1 MLRRIVSLVI
11 MIALVIGMVPVSER
25 AIAAD
30 QNVSKERP
38 KYIIDAKYD
47 DQQQMI
53 TGHLVLKLPVKPQE
67 KLDKLVFRLY
77 PNAFRDWK
85 WGTKSRPSAPGWL
98 TVNHVRVNGEK
109 VAAETKETVLHVPVS
124 KSLAAGKTAQI
135 TMDYQLKMPKG
146 GTRLNVYGN
155 TAFLAQWYPMLAVK
169 DAAGWHEEPY
179 TTTGDPFY
187 TQMSD
192 FKVTFHVPQG
202 YHLIT
207 SGSDPDG
214 DSKGPVTIEQSN
226 IRDFAAVISKDYE
239 RVQGKSEKGVK
250 VNLWYLKGMED
261 VSQELHDAAVSA
273 MDFFGKHF
281 GQYPYKEVDVVLGE
295 TGYGIAGMEYPGLV
309 TSVAKVPTQKGDT
322 PAINVV
328 AHELAHQWWYGVV
341 GNDQVKEPWLDEGL
355 TTFSEFLFMHDQM
368 GENERDFLTKVAE
381 RSDEV
386 YKTKGV
392 TSVESLDKYSDP
404 IYALMVYARPAAMM
418 WSLMDK
424 LGREKVMRILSTYY
438 QRYQFRTATT
448 HDFIQTANQV
458 AGEDLT
464 DFFDH
469 WLYFKGTLAKD
480 ESKKHHHP

>member
-1 MLRRIVSLVI
+1 MMRRFVSLMIVI
-11 MIALVIGMVPVSER
+11 TLVIGMMPITQR
-25 AIAAD
+25 AIAAEKGLA
-30 QNVSKERP
+30 KERP
-38 KYIIDAKYD
+38 SYTIDAKYD
-47 DQQQMI
+47 DQQQMV
-53 TGHLVLKLPVKPQE
+53 TGHMSLKLPANHKG
-67 KLDKLVFRLY
+67 KLDELVFRLY
-77 PNAFRDWK
+77 PNAFRNWK
-85 WGTKSRPSAPGWL
+85 WGAKSRPSAPGWL
-98 TVNHVRVNGEK
+98 KVDHVRVNG
-109 VAAETKETVLHVPVS
+109 ARAETKTKETVLHV
-124 KSLAAGKTAQI
+124 SLPKPLASGKTAEV

-169 DAAGWHEEPY
+169 DAAGWHDEPY

-192 FKVTFHVPQG
+192 FNITFRVPQG

-207 SGSDPDG
+207 SGRDIAEDA
-214 DSKGPVTIEQSN
+214 KGPITIKRDN
-226 IRDFAAVISKDYE
+226 VRDFAAVISKDYE
-239 RVQGKSEKGVK
+239 RVQGKSEQGVN

-273 MDFFGKHF
+273 MDFFGKYF
-281 GQYPYKEVDVVLGE
+281 GKYPYEEVDVVLGE

-309 TSVAKVPTQKGDT
+309 TSVAKIPTKKGES

-368 GENERDFLTKVAE
+368 GENEREFLTKVAE

-386 YKTKGV
+386 YKAKGV

-418 WSLMDK
+418 WALMDK
-424 LGREKVMRILSTYY
+424 LGRDKVMKILSTYY
-438 QRYQFRTATT
+438 DHYQFRTATT
-448 HDFIQTANQV
+448 HDFIQTANKV
-458 AGEDLT
+458 AGKDLT
-464 DFFDH
+464 DFFNR
-469 WLYFKGTLAKD
+469 WLYFKGAGAVAKD
-480 ESKKHHHP
+480 